1 MGTYSKPSLV
11 LDTSFGAFNK
21 GLQSGIDKAA
31 ATMQA
36 EKKQEK
42 ALLEKQVKAQE
53 LQDKA
58 NIKWSIK
65 QSTALNNDLGEINKL
80 NINNVANLNTSYI
93 RGNGDPVYGD
103 DIIKTYFDF
112 SQTLTEGLTDDEIKA
127 KVLAAGL
134 DYDTYLD
141 STDEAGID
149 LSDQLTTY
157 VKDQYGLIPNA
168 PQNIADTKL
177 YNESQKNISTS
188 MSGGLELLGLLK
200 VTGDNLV
207 ADGFDG
213 AFNPDGTIVKPKQ
226 GRNNTIL
233 LFPDDPNYTLLSN
246 TARDMAL
253 GTNKGRYSYGVIG
266 NQAAVIVT
274 SPNGNKQY
282 ITKDMLQSSASKT
295 GGAFVSTTSSDNF
308 EVYLKGI
315 KNSFQNVNFKGVTN
329 TFTQD
334 IPGETPNDKDIR
346 ITKRVRDIVES
357 EVQLKREVINFVNN
371 IGLGQKRKGQTNNIS
386 GQANWQ
392 MLGGP
397 IEAKAGD
404 DKLDVN
410 GAIIGQYTQA
420 EIDESI
426 QWKGT
431 PAQIEV
437 AIDKLYNKMAEK
449 YLPQSSNVSTNR
461 KEVNSASSKVT
472 EQRANSLL
480 QNGIQ
485 FPASGSTV
493 VNDIFG
499 APINATPTGDRN
511 IGLSQVLEKESKL
524 NENNFKGKVDILN
537 IVGNGGIYITGKD
550 LKTKGGAEIIDQ
562 NGNLVASTIPDSS
575 IYVSSGGQ
583 WVRKQNLEGQ
593 DAFVRFLVSR
603 GGFGT
608 RTEANRAMQIYK
620 DGLNANTTTTT
631 TTTTTTGTGATGG
644 TGATVTLPSDRRLKK
659 NIIKIGESESG
670 LNIYEF
676 EYINKKGTYQGVMS
690 DEIPKEAVLVGD
702 NGYDTVDYSKLD
714 VDFKRIK

>member
-65 QSTALNNDLGEINKL
+65 QSTALNNDLGKINEL
-80 NINNVANLNTSYI
+80 NINNVANINTSYI
-93 RGNGDPVYGD
+93 RGNGDPVHGD

-112 SQTLTEGLTDDEIKA
+112 SQTLTEGLTDDEIKE
-127 KVLAAGL
+127 KVSAAGL

-149 LSDQLTTY
+149 LSDQLITY

-177 YNESQKNISTS
+177 YDESQKNISTS

-308 EVYLKGI
+308 EVYLKGV

-410 GAIIGQYTQA
+410 GAITGDKYTQK

-426 QWKGT
+426 QWKAT
-431 PAQIEV
+431 PAQIDV

-461 KEVNSASSKVT
+461 KEVNSAASKVT

-485 FPASGSTV
+485 FPASGSTI

-499 APINATPTGDRN
+499 APINASPTGDRN
-511 IGLSQVLEKESKL
+511 IGLKQVLEKESKL

-537 IVGNGGIYITGKD
+537 IVGGGGIYITGKD
-550 LKTKGGAEIIDQ
+550 LKTRGGAEIIDQ
-562 NGNLVASTIPDSS
+562 NGNPVASTIPDSS

-593 DAFVRFLVSR
+593 DAFIRTLVSR
-603 GGFGT
+603 GAFGT

-620 DGLNANTTTTT
+620 DNINANTTTTPPI
-631 TTTTTTGTGATGG
+631 TGTGPAGG
-644 TGATVTLPSDRRLKK
+644 TVPPVTLPSDRRLKK
-659 NIIKIGESESG
+659 NIIKIGESKSG

-676 EYINKKGTYQGVMS
+676 EYINKEGTYQGVMS
-690 DEIPKEAVLVGD
+690 DEIPKEAVLVDD
-702 NGYDTVDYSKLD
+702 NGYDSVDYSKLD
-714 VDFKRIK
+714 VDFKIIK